1 MYRITFQKLQGWDMK
16 YLVAVIQPFKL
27 EDVREALGKIG
38 VQSITATE
46 VKGHG
51 RQSGHTETYRGA
63 EYKVSFVSKVKIE
76 LAVEASRVDE
86 IIETIRSSGLTGQ
99 IGDGKIFILNLE
111 EAVRIRTGETGQAA
125 L

>member
-1 MYRITFQKLQGWDMK
+1 MK
-16 YLVAVIQPFKL
+16 YVTAVIQPFKL
-27 EDVREALGKIG
+27 EEVQQALDKIG
-38 VQSITATE
+38 VHSITASE

-76 LAVEASRVDE
+76 LAVEAAMLDKV
-86 IIETIRSSGLTGQ
+86 IETIRTSGQTGQ
-99 IGDGKIFILNLE
+99 IGDGKIFVFTLGQ
-111 EAVRIRTGETGQAA
+111 AMRIRTGETGQAA

>member
-1 MYRITFQKLQGWDMK
+1 MK
-16 YLVAVIQPFKL
+16 YVTAVIQPFKL
-27 EDVREALGKIG
+27 EEVQSALDKIG
-38 VQSITATE
+38 VQGITASD

-76 LAVEASRVDE
+76 LAVEASMLDE
-86 IIETIRSSGLTGQ
+86 VIETIRTSGQTGS
-99 IGDGKIFILNLE
+99 IGDGKIFVSILE
-111 EAVRIRTGETGQAA
+111 QAVRIRTGETGQAA

>member
-1 MYRITFQKLQGWDMK
+1 MK
-16 YLVAVIQPFKL
+16 FVVAVIQPFKL
-27 EDVREALGKIG
+27 EEVREALSKIG
-38 VQSITATE
+38 VQGITATE

-76 LAVEASRVDE
+76 LAIDASMVDNVVD
-86 IIETIRSSGLTGQ
+86 TIRASGQSGQ
-99 IGDGKIFILNLE
+99 IGDGKIFIFAMEQAL
-111 EAVRIRTGETGQAA
+111 RIRTGETGQAA

>member
-1 MYRITFQKLQGWDMK
+1 MK
-16 YLVAVIQPFKL
+16 YVTAVIQPFKL
-27 EDVREALGKIG
+27 EEVREALDKIG
-38 VQSITATE
+38 VQGITASD

-76 LAVEASRVDE
+76 LAVEESMVDE
-86 IIETIRSSGLTGQ
+86 VIETIRKSGHSGT
-99 IGDGKIFILNLE
+99 IGDGKIFITTLE
-111 EAVRIRTGETGQAA
+111 QAVRIRTGETGHAA

>member
-1 MYRITFQKLQGWDMK
+1 MK
-16 YLVAVIQPFKL
+16 FVVAVIQPFKL
-27 EDVREALGKIG
+27 EEVREALGKIG

-63 EYKVSFVSKVKIE
+63 EYKVNFVSKVKIE
-76 LAVEASRVDE
+76 LAIDASMVDNVV
-86 IIETIRSSGLTGQ
+86 ETIRASGQSGQ
-99 IGDGKIFILNLE
+99 IGDGKIFIFGLGQAL
-111 EAVRIRTGETGQAA
+111 RIRTGETGQAA

>member
-1 MYRITFQKLQGWDMK
+1 MK
-16 YLVAVIQPFKL
+16 FVIAVIQPFKL

-38 VQSITATE
+38 IQSITATE

-63 EYKVSFVSKVKIE
+63 EYQVNFVSKIKIE
-76 LAVEASRVDE
+76 LAIEASMVDNV
-86 IIETIRSSGLTGQ
+86 IEAIRTSGQTGQ
-99 IGDGKIFILNLE
+99 IGDGKIFIFAME
-111 EAVRIRTGETGQAA
+111 QAVRIRTGETGQAA